1 METPYLGDEGNRST
15 DRQNMNRPLIR
26 RMFES
31 VSEYLEF
38 LRSGRKISRSTP
50 DGFCVATLKKTPYG
64 WFEYHL
70 AAGPIGSIYERIFPF
85 RATEENL
92 ALFHAG
98 CSKVADRM
106 EAYFETGDMEEFE
119 HEDNFEELEAAPRGK
134 VWLDLVDDEELRECL
149 HAFHGHMQDGSCEE
163 AAKSLLSIPD
173 EFDEHP
179 EVMRLRVLYHSE
191 YPPGAF
197 TLDQLAAWAR
207 KMVGREPYEPLHW
220 LTLAEIV
227 QCKDPQAAVEVF
239 YESLQHHKEDF
250 ILLYSLTH
258 LLCDLGRFDEARD
271 PLRRSLQVDPCCR
284 ESAWDC
290 PRLAEIWDVLDEEPS
305 LPSSGQ

>member
-1 METPYLGDEGNRST
+1 MDTPYSGDEGNRST
-15 DRQNMNRPLIR
+15 DHQNMKRPLIR

-31 VSEYLEF
+31 AGEYLEF
-38 LRSGRKISRSTP
+38 LRSGLEIRRSTP
-50 DGFCVATLKKTPYG
+50 DGFCVATLKKTRCG

-70 AAGPIGSIYERIFPF
+70 AAGPVGSIYESICEF

-119 HEDNFEELEAAPRGK
+119 HEDNFEELAAAPRGE
-134 VWLDLVDDEELRECL
+134 VWLDLVDYEELRECL
-149 HAFHGHMQDGSCEE
+149 HAYYGYRQDKSYQE
-163 AAKSLLSIPD
+163 ATKSLMAIPRK
-173 EFDEHP
+173 FDEHP
-179 EVMRLRVLYHSE
+179 EVMRLRLFHSE
-191 YPPGAF
+191 FPPDTF
-197 TLDQLAAWAR
+197 TTEELTAWAR
-207 KMVGREPYEPLHW
+207 KMVDLESYEPLHW
-220 LTLAEIV
+220 RALADIV
-227 QCKDPQAAVEVF
+227 RLEDPQAAVEVF
-239 YESLQHHKEDF
+239 YEALQHHEEDF
-250 ILLYSLTH
+250 PLLYGLTH

-290 PRLAEIWDVLDEEPS
+290 PRLAELWDVLDEETS
-305 LPSSGQ
+305 LPGSGQ